1 MSAIEMGVR
10 SKDRT
15 KDPANFG
22 FSVTCQGTF
31 ADRLQK
37 CFASYDDGLQ
47 LNKIPMST
55 PLLLE
60 DLLAGYYDRIVQI
73 HVTVVHK

>member
-1 MSAIEMGVR
+1 MSAIEMGMR

-15 KDPANFG
+15 KDPANLS
-22 FSVTCQGTF
+22 FSAACEGTF

-37 CFASYDDGLQ
+37 CIASYDDGWKR
-47 LNKIPMST
+47 NKMPMNT

-60 DLLAGYYDRIVQI
+60 DLLAGYYYRSVQI
-73 HVTVVHK
+73 H

>member
-1 MSAIEMGVR
+1 MGMW

-15 KDPANFG
+15 KDLANFG
-22 FSVTCQGTF
+22 FSVTCEGTF

-37 CFASYDDGLQ
+37 CIASYDNGLQ
-47 LNKIPMST
+47 PNKMPMNT

-60 DLLAGYYDRIVQI
+60 DLLAGYYYRFVQS